1 MNVFEALAVT
11 SKGDYVN
18 KLHDIFH
25 SHPRRLEALVK
36 SGVVNWPFDP
46 KKVKPVS
53 FKKFL
58 MPCDACG
65 IAKTTRAVFKGKIM
79 TNMTVGSVWQTDI
92 SGKWAT
98 PSLQG
103 NSFTLGFIESRMTC
117 SLRLRTCWNRRFRSA
132 DYDMT

>member
-1 MNVFEALAVT
+1 MLYVVPAEQLLGSNISADALNVFEALAVT

-53 FKKFL
+53 L
-58 MPCDACG
+58 
-65 IAKTTRAVFKGKIM
+65 
-79 TNMTVGSVWQTDI
+79 
-92 SGKWAT
+92 
-98 PSLQG
+98 
-103 NSFTLGFIESRMTC
+103 
-117 SLRLRTCWNRRFRSA
+117 
-132 DYDMT
+132 